1 MAKTVID
8 IDESL
13 LAYAAE
19 LLGTST
25 KRATVEAALRAV
37 TAERAR
43 ARELDAIASGD
54 LDLTDA
60 RDDGWR

>member
-8 IDESL
+8 IDENL

-19 LLGTST
+19 LLGTSA
-25 KRATVEAALRAV
+25 KSATVDAALRAV
-37 TAERAR
+37 TAKPAR

-54 LDLTDA
+54 LDLSDA